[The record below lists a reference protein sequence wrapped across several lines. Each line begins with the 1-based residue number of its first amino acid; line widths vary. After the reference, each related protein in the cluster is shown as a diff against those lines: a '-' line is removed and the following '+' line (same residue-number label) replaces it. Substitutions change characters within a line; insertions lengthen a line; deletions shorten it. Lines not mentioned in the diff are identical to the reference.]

1 MNFLKY
7 ETKLLIFSFIDSFD
21 SRNLRFT
28 CKEWLNM
35 PRESFYNTN
44 FFKNLKNLRWYVD
57 RELKSAA
64 MADNL
69 DLPYEIP
76 YIDILKLNSMYKQI
90 PLSISFEENF
100 KKIIDSWTEGHI
112 LKKRT
117 FI

>member
-1 MNFLKY
+1 MNLLKY

-35 PRESFYNTN
+35 PRESFYTTN
-44 FFKNLKNLRWYVD
+44 FFKNLKDLRLNVERD
-57 RELKSAA
+57 LKFVA

-76 YIDILKLNSMYKQI
+76 YNNIIKLNSMYQEV
-90 PLSISFEENF
+90 PLSISIDENF
-100 KKIIDSWTEGHI
+100 KKIMNFYFN
-112 LKKRT
+112 K
-117 FI
+117 F